1 MKHIRERPKRVV
13 PFLFIQILE
22 LFQIVNSQKEKMH
35 AFIRRTC
42 LFHFD
47 KEIFLIEE
55 VVSPLLY
62 DATALRI
69 HSPVY

>member
-35 AFIRRTC
+35 A
-42 LFHFD
+42 L
-47 KEIFLIEE
+47 
-55 VVSPLLY
+55 
-62 DATALRI
+62 
-69 HSPVY
+69 